1 MRQRGWLCSCEI
13 LIVSLS
19 NFRRHLSVR
28 SGAKHVPLL
37 ENLVKNIKCLP
48 RVLVAAGRLSAERQ
62 FYGVS
67 RKFHPQLHSQDLHSR
82 PTAATAVEIF
92 LQNLMFWVTIS
103 PGLTLAF
110 CVLG

>member
-37 ENLVKNIKCLP
+37 ENLVKNIACLA
-48 RVLVAAGRLSAERQ
+48 RVLVAAGHPLLAGDSTEPAENFIRSCTHKICTGDGTPRLLWKSFFRICPS
-62 FYGVS
+62 GS
-67 RKFHPQLHSQDLHSR
+67 L
-82 PTAATAVEIF
+82 
-92 LQNLMFWVTIS
+92 
-103 PGLTLAF
+103 
-110 CVLG
+110 